1 MDNVDVAKLFE
12 EVADLLEIQN
22 ENPFRVRAYRT
33 AARTI
38 ETLGEPVAELVRK
51 NGHRLS
57 ELPGIGEDLGGKIVE
72 IVRTGHFPLLDQ
84 LARKVPET
92 LVEMMRI
99 EGVGPKRARMLYD
112 KLGLRTLADLEKA
125 AGDGRLSAVRGF
137 GKVLEGRILQG
148 CADHRARSA
157 RCRLSEADAHVRP
170 LLAHLRGAKGT
181 AAIEVA
187 GSYRRRR
194 ETVGDVDIL
203 VAARRPAGIAARFL
217 SYPEVE
223 RVLAQGETKC
233 SVRLRPGLQADLRIV
248 PPESYGAALHY
259 LTGSKAHNI
268 AIRTLG
274 VKKGLKINEYGIFRG
289 RRRVG
294 GGTEEE
300 VFRSVGLPWIP
311 PELREDRGEIDA
323 AREGTLPE
331 LIDLADIRGD
341 LQVHTDYTDGKNTLS
356 EMVEACRARGYE
368 YVAITDHTKAV
379 RVAGGMTRSEFH
391 KQFREIDR
399 LAESTPGIAILKGAE
414 VDILDDGRLDL
425 DEETL
430 GKLDIALVS
439 VHSKFR
445 MTEAAM
451 TERVLRALRHPR
463 VHVFSHPTGRILG
476 RREPYAIDMAQVAR
490 AARDLGVLLEINAQ
504 PDRLD
509 LNDVHVKM
517 AREAGA
523 RFVISTDA
531 HRVAELESM
540 RYGVDQ
546 ARRGWCSAGDV
557 ANTRPLPEFRRL
569 LEKSPVPTPVVRLT
583 GRPARRRR
591 VATPGHRAL
600 PRQSR
605 RRIAARRRIV

>member
-22 ENPFRVRAYRT
+22 ANPFRVRAYRT

-38 ETLGEPVAELVRK
+38 ETLGEPVAELVR
-51 NGHRLS
+51 NDGHRLA
-57 ELPGIGEDLGGKIVE
+57 ELPGIGEDLGGKIVQ
-72 IVRTGHFPLLDQ
+72 IVQTGRLALLEQ

-112 KLGLRTLADLEKA
+112 KLGLKTLADLEKA
-125 AGDGRLSAVRGF
+125 ARQGRLSAVRGF
-137 GKVLEGRILQG
+137 GKVLQGRILQG
-148 CADHRARSA
+148 CADHRVRSA
-157 RCRLSEADAHVRP
+157 RCRLSEADVHVRP
-170 LLAHLRGAKGT
+170 LLAHLRAAKGT
-181 AAIEVA
+181 EAIEVA

-203 VAARRPAGIAARFL
+203 VAARRPAGIAQSFL
-217 SYPEVE
+217 SYPDVE
-223 RVLAQGETKC
+223 RVLAQGKTKC
-233 SVRLRPGLQADLRIV
+233 SVRLRSGLQADLRIV
-248 PPESYGAALHY
+248 PPESFGAALHY

-274 VKKGLKINEYGIFRG
+274 VRKGLKINEYGIFHG

-294 GGTEEE
+294 GRTEED
-300 VFRSVGLPWIP
+300 VFRSVGLSWIP

-323 AREGTLPE
+323 ARAGTLPKLVE
-331 LIDLADIRGD
+331 LKDIRGD

-356 EMVEACRARGYE
+356 EMVGACRARGYE
-368 YVAITDHTKAV
+368 YAAITDHTKAV
-379 RVAGGMTRSEFH
+379 RVAGGLARSEFH
-391 KQFREIDR
+391 KQFREIDKLR
-399 LAESTPGIAILKGAE
+399 ESTPGIAILKGAE
-414 VDILDDGRLDL
+414 VDILGDGRLDL
-425 DEETL
+425 DDETL
-430 GKLDIALVS
+430 GTLDIVLVS

-476 RREPYAIDMAQVAR
+476 RREPYPIDMAQVAR
-490 AARDLGVLLEINAQ
+490 AARDLGVLLEINSQ

-531 HRVAELESM
+531 HRIAELDSM

-546 ARRGWCSAGDV
+546 ARRGWCSAEDV
-557 ANTRPLPEFRRL
+557 ANTRPLTGFRKL
-569 LEKSPVPTPVVRLT
+569 LEKHPVLPPVVRL
-583 GRPARRRR
+583 REPSARRRR
-591 VATPGHRAL
+591 IATPGHRASS
-600 PRQSR
+600 REVR
-605 RRIAARRRIV
+605 RRTAAGP